1 MTSEKSAWENVLK
14 KAQRDNKRA
23 ERQWLREKEE
33 LEKVVEAKDAQ
44 VAVLQLEIRAQDALN
59 EARKSGFDLDDGQDF
74 HLKPPQDQD
83 IDLSVDS
90 RGYQNV
96 TITDE
101 IRENEL
107 LECQGELL
115 HKTGSQ
121 RENSFIEIKYD
132 EEADDLSD

>member
-1 MTSEKSAWENVLK
+1 MK
-14 KAQRDNKRA
+14 KAQRENKRA
-23 ERQWLREKEE
+23 ERQWLKEKEE
-33 LEKVVEAKDAQ
+33 LEKVVEARDEQ

-59 EARKSGFDLDDGQDF
+59 EARKSGFDLDGQDF
-74 HLKPPQDQD
+74 PVRPQDNIDQA
-83 IDLSVDS
+83 IDLSVD

-115 HKTGSQ
+115 HKTGSH

-132 EEADDLSD
+132 EADLSD